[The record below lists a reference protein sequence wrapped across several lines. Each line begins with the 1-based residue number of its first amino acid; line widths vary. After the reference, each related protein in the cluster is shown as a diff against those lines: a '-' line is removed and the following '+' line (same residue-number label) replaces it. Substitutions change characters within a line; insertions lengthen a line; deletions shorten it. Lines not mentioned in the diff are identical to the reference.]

1 VPSDLLFY
9 WLFIQLLVACGE
21 NQRLRKI
28 IHCDCDCFYA
38 SVETRDNPALRGR
51 PLAVGGDAARRGV
64 IATCNYE
71 ARAFGVHSAMA
82 TATALRRCPD
92 LVIVA
97 PNMDK
102 YREVALQI
110 RSIFAQFSEII
121 EPLSLD
127 EAYLDVSGSTAFQGS
142 ATRIAQAIRQQV
154 SSELGITISA
164 GVAPNKFLAKV
175 ASDWNK
181 PDGLT
186 VITPA
191 QVDDFVLSLPV
202 SKIHGV
208 GKVMA
213 ARMAALDIYTCADL
227 RQRSM
232 DELQRHFG
240 KFGQQL
246 YDYAR
251 GIDQRDVKT
260 HRQRKSLSV
269 ENTYAEDIEG
279 VELALAAL
287 PALLDELKRRLSK
300 HNGETFT
307 GVFVKL
313 KAGDFRQTT
322 IERRCDG
329 FLELDLFET
338 LLKEAWLR
346 MESPLRL
353 IGVGVRFGRKQNEGV
368 AERRAEYQLELF
380 DPGI

>member
-1 VPSDLLFY
+1 
-9 WLFIQLLVACGE
+9 
-21 NQRLRKI
+21 LRKI

-338 LLKEAWLR
+338 LLREAWLR

>member
-1 VPSDLLFY
+1 MPSDLLFY
-9 WLFIQLLVACGE
+9 WLFIQLKVVCRE
-21 NQRLRKI
+21 TCCLRKI

-51 PLAVGGDAARRGV
+51 PIAVGGDAARRGV

-71 ARAFGVHSAMA
+71 ARAFGIHSAMA
-82 TATALRRCPD
+82 TATAMRRCPE
-92 LVIVA
+92 LIVLA

-102 YREVALQI
+102 YREVALHI
-110 RSIFAQFSEII
+110 RGIFAQFSEII

-127 EAYLDVSGSTAFQGS
+127 EAYLDVTGSSAYQGS

-202 SKIHGV
+202 GKIHGV

-213 ARMAALDIYTCADL
+213 QRMAALDIYTCADL
-227 RQRSM
+227 RLRSM

-251 GIDQRDVKT
+251 GIDHRDVKT

-279 VELALAAL
+279 VEMALAAL
-287 PALLDELKRRLSK
+287 PALLAELKRRLAK
-300 HNGETFT
+300 HSGESFT

-313 KAGDFRQTT
+313 KAADFRQTT

-338 LLKEAWLR
+338 LLSEGWLR
-346 MESPLRL
+346 MESSLRL
-353 IGVGVRFGRKQNEGV
+353 IGVGVRFGRKQGEV

>member
-1 VPSDLLFY
+1 M
-9 WLFIQLLVACGE
+9 
-21 NQRLRKI
+21 RKI

-38 SVETRDNPALRGR
+38 SVETRDNPSLRGR

-71 ARAFGVHSAMA
+71 ARAFGIHSAMA

-102 YREVALQI
+102 YRDVALHI
-110 RSIFAQFSEII
+110 REIFLQYSDFI

-127 EAYLDVSGSTAFQGS
+127 EAYLDVSASSAFQGS

-154 SSELGITISA
+154 SAELGITISA

-213 ARMAALDIYTCADL
+213 QRMAALDIYTCADL
-227 RQRSM
+227 RERSM

-240 KFGQQL
+240 KFGAQL

-251 GIDQRDVKT
+251 GIDQREVKT

-269 ENTYAEDIEG
+269 ENTYAEDIAG
-279 VELALAAL
+279 VDGAVEAL
-287 PALLDELKRRLSK
+287 PALLDELKRRLKK

-313 KAGDFRQTT
+313 KAADFRQTT

-338 LLKEAWLR
+338 LLKEAWSR
-346 MESPLRL
+346 MESSLRL
-353 IGVGVRFGRKQNEGV
+353 IGVGVRFGRKQSDAV
-368 AERRAEYQLELF
+368 AERRAEYQLDLF